1 MHPGDL
7 IHADKH
13 GFLVIP
19 PEDQKG
25 LLDAANFMDAN
36 ECERQIGVSRKLT
49 GLSAEEMLKRIDE
62 GCAEFSRA
70 AQEKFSR
77 KGEF

>member
-1 MHPGDL
+1 
-7 IHADKH
+7 
-13 GFLVIP
+13 
-19 PEDQKG
+19 
-25 LLDAANFMDAN
+25 MDAN

-77 KGEF
+77 KGDF